1 MRSPA
6 YTPSRP
12 PSTQAAP
19 PVRTHELARTQ
30 YRGSLTCYCDPRDTG
45 INRHRRY
52 ELRGRCPTCDAEC
65 LADLCDRWPLAGKY
79 CNACHSRLLWS
90 TQLLD

>member
-1 MRSPA
+1 MPSPA

-12 PSTQAAP
+12 PSIQAAP

-30 YRGSLTCYCDPRDTG
+30 YRGSMTCYFDPRDTSTS
-45 INRHRRY
+45 RHRRY
-52 ELRGRCPTCDAEC
+52 ELRGRCHTCDAES
-65 LADLCDRWPLAGKY
+65 LADLCDRHPETETY
-79 CNACHSRLLWS
+79 CNACDSRLWWS